1 MLCYVE
7 QWTDANVCAME
18 IFVWKS
24 VNLNWWPGVGE
35 VARERERERET
46 VGAKNPLNLGSEQ
59 STEKICES
67 NSHRVSGHCFVAKTH
82 WFDRQ

>member
-1 MLCYVE
+1 MCVR
-7 QWTDANVCAME
+7 
-18 IFVWKS
+18 WKS
-24 VNLNWWPGVGE
+24 LYGSQRTSIGGQAGVSG
-35 VARERERERET
+35 VARER

-82 WFDRQ
+82 WFDDGGDESAR